1 MDPPCGYGRVSTV
14 KMLADKVRKI
24 LPEYADWPDDWLA
37 SQPLDVIMRAK
48 RETANADPVKPGK
61 KLEAKHHANYA
72 KAKANPILVKG
83 GLDNRS
89 DILHDSRFLP
99 GAAAP
104 GHQLWLQARR
114 VWGQDGVDPI
124 CNYDLTMVGIAGTI
138 TAKGLD
144 ALHNPGN
151 EDISIKMFT
160 VSNVV
165 NARSGV
171 RAVLATGED
180 SFETFDT
187 WKEMIDINELRDAF
201 RKLMRVAQ
209 MIRPW
214 DYSFMVI
221 ESWLNPTFW
230 LSDELKGFKR
240 ASLVGDFIDHI
251 MQRNASNWVQEIPF
265 MDSHQIQTQWNAWW
279 GSRRSIAPKDHG

>member
-1 MDPPCGYGRVSTV
+1 M
-14 KMLADKVRKI
+14 
-24 LPEYADWPDDWLA
+24 
-37 SQPLDVIMRAK
+37 
-48 RETANADPVKPGK
+48 
-61 KLEAKHHANYA
+61 
-72 KAKANPILVKG
+72 
-83 GLDNRS
+83 
-89 DILHDSRFLP
+89 
-99 GAAAP
+99 
-104 GHQLWLQARR
+104 
-114 VWGQDGVDPI
+114 
-124 CNYDLTMVGIAGTI
+124 
-138 TAKGLD
+138 D

-151 EDISIKMFT
+151 EDISVKMFT
-160 VSNVV
+160 VLNVV

-187 WKEMIDINELRDAF
+187 WKDMIDINELRDAF

-279 GSRRSIAPKDHG
+279 GSRRSIVPKDHGQSVFPIFWLREL